1 VKHRTEARRP
11 ERLPSGPVV
20 GTLEKRGRFWTVEP
34 FFARG
39 RRVNVDRP
47 RSGGARPGELVLVAP
62 VGRGA
67 GHGRIL
73 RRIGRPDV
81 ARDVL
86 EALMLDRGLRRR
98 FDPLVEREARE
109 APDRVPDVQR
119 LDLRALPTFTIDPPT
134 ARDFDDAVS
143 AEALDGGAVRVWV
156 HIADVAAHVR
166 PGSHVDREAFK
177 RGTSVY
183 VPGLVEPML
192 PEALSNQACSLVPY
206 QDRLAVTVELDFDGA
221 MVRRTSFHRSIIR
234 SDKRLTYPEVDAI
247 FAGEAAAE
255 EPWEAPLAA
264 ARRVA
269 AALQDARKGALEVD
283 TEEPEFAFSREGH
296 VTALVPSEQTE
307 SHRLIEHLMIAAN
320 EAVATLLETRKLPAL
335 YRVHE
340 RPEPARVE
348 HLADQLAS
356 LDIPTPPLPRSMTP
370 QQAADAV
377 AEMAQLVTQE
387 VRRRDGHGRIAFTSL
402 VLRSLK
408 QAHYSPRNLGHAGLR
423 SPRYCHFTSPIRR
436 YPDLVCHRS
445 LLSAI
450 GAGEDLPA
458 ASRLDAAAEWC
469 SQRERDAADI
479 ERRADAVAR
488 CFLLEA
494 ELFETGWDREFEG
507 EVTGVIGAGAFV
519 AFGDGHEGLLPVRR
533 LTGDW
538 WELNEL
544 ETMLIA
550 AGSGDRIRPGDQVT
564 VRVEKVDAPRGRVD
578 LAPA

>member
-1 VKHRTEARRP
+1 VKHRAARAP
-11 ERLPSGPVV
+11 ERVPAGPVV
-20 GTLEKRGRFWTVEP
+20 GVLAKHGRFWTVDP

-47 RSGGARPGELVLVAP
+47 RNARAGDLVLAAP
-62 VGRGA
+62 LGRGA

-73 RRIGRPDV
+73 RRIGRPDT

-109 APDRVPDVQR
+109 APDHVPEVPR
-119 LDLRALPTFTIDPPT
+119 LDLRDLPTFTIDPPT
-134 ARDFDDAVS
+134 ARDFDDAIS
-143 AEALDGGAVRVWV
+143 AEALDDGAVRVWV

-183 VPGLVEPML
+183 VPGHVEPML
-192 PEALSNQACSLVPY
+192 PEDLSNQACSLVPY
-206 QDRLAVTVELDFDGA
+206 QDRLAVTVELDLAGA
-221 MVRRTSFHRSIIR
+221 RVRRTAFHRSIIR
-234 SDKRLTYPEVDAI
+234 SDKRLAYPEVDAI
-247 FAGEAAAE
+247 FAGAAQAE
-255 EPWEAPLAA
+255 EPWAEPLAA
-264 ARRVA
+264 ARRAA
-269 AALQDARKGALEVD
+269 AALHEARRGALDVE
-283 TEEPEFAFSREGH
+283 TTEPEFDFSREGH

-348 HLADQLAS
+348 QLADQLAS
-356 LDIPTPPLPRSMTP
+356 LDIPTPPLPQSMTP

-377 AEMAQLVTQE
+377 AEMASLVDAQ
-387 VRRRDGHGRIAFTSL
+387 VRRRRYGRIAFTSL
-402 VLRSLK
+402 VLRALK
-408 QAHYSPRNLGHAGLR
+408 QARYSSRNLGHSGLR

-445 LLSAI
+445 LLNAI

-458 ASRLDAAAEWC
+458 SSRLDAEAEWC

-479 ERRADAVAR
+479 ERKADAVAR
-488 CFLLEA
+488 CFLLET
-494 ELFETGWDREFEG
+494 ELFEAGWDREFEG

-519 AFGDGHEGLLPVRR
+519 AFGEGHEGMLPVRR

-544 ETMLIA
+544 ETMLIG
-550 AGSGDRIRPGDQVT
+550 AGSGDRIRLGDPVT

-578 LAPA
+578 LVPA